1 MDKKYLFI
9 NRLIVAALAMI
20 AIWVDSPMSEV
31 AATLST
37 LLWVFM
43 ADAIRVEKKCL
54 KRVKK

>member
-1 MDKKYLFI
+1 MDKRYLLI

-43 ADAIRVEKKCL
+43 ADAIRFEKKCM
-54 KRVKK
+54 KRAK